1 MPVFL
6 FDHTTNDEVRP
17 LHTQKGRAVYIP
29 LRTLS
34 VPFNLV
40 H

>member
-17 LHTQKGRAVYIP
+17 LHTQKEKSRIHSSAY
-29 LRTLS
+29 TLS
-34 VPFNLV
+34 TI
-40 H
+40 